1 MARPELRIDPKFLD
15 GPIPGE
21 SLTTEPGNRPWENPP
36 QFTTVQEAAD
46 FYAQRILDEDT
57 QDLVVSTLDQGIS
70 VDIIVEQLTTA
81 AVMEGYHS
89 IDVAVLIAPIVR
101 ELIMYIGDVND
112 IDYVVSYEDMQK
124 AKRVPYKLAKEIAI
138 EVVQQPRRAEEDR
151 EMPKEKPASRGLMA
165 KRSIR

>member
-1 MARPELRIDPKFLD
+1 MAKSELQIDPGFLT
-15 GPIPGE
+15 GPIPGA

-36 QFTTVQEAAD
+36 QFTTIQEVAD
-46 FYAQRILDEDT
+46 FYAQRILDDDT

-101 ELIMYIGDVND
+101 ELIMYIGDIND

-124 AKRVPYKLAKEIAI
+124 AKRVPYKLAKDIAT